1 MIFKFFTILLTVFI
15 AEMGDKT
22 QLLLVA
28 FSSKYKVRDIV
39 CGTGAAILVLNAL
52 AVMLGSFAGSLIP
65 LWIVKLSAGIL
76 FLVFSV
82 TSLNDDEDEEEKKF
96 VKSGLAA
103 AAVFFSF
110 MIAEFGDKTQFAALT
125 FGANEGLKLCIFV
138 WAACSAGLFL
148 ADMIG
153 LAAGLLLKKNFS
165 SFFIKILSAVLFA
178 FFGFT
183 SVYTGIRLS
192 PYDLPL
198 WKIMGGIGIVFL
210 LILSVLIFRRKSC
223 R

>member
-1 MIFKFFTILLTVFI
+1 MIFKFFTIMSAVFI

-65 LWIVKLSAGIL
+65 LWIVKFSAGIL

-82 TSLNDDEDEEEKKF
+82 TSLNDDENEEEKKI
-96 VKSGLAA
+96 VKSGLSA

-125 FGANEGLKLCIFV
+125 FGASEGLKLCILV

-153 LAAGLLLKKNFS
+153 LAAGLIFKRTFS
-165 SFFIKILSAVLFA
+165 SAFIKILSSCLFA
-178 FFGFT
+178 FFGFA
-183 SVYTGIRLS
+183 SIYNGIRLC
-192 PYDLPL
+192 PFNLPL